1 MQYNTR
7 GIAYVSCQWTLTAV
21 GTIVVA
27 LRLYSRTLLTRSVGS
42 DDFFIAIAFILNVA
56 ATISDLKAFLH
67 GWSQHERTLSPE
79 AYSMEQKWEFVGYI
93 QAYIVFFFIR
103 ASIGLFILRLLPS
116 YKKWQQRVVYFVLL
130 VNFVVT
136 AYPCIMFGV
145 SCIPFKANWEA
156 VPEARCFTKNLLAT
170 ANQINAALACVCDI
184 ATALVPQF
192 LLWNVKMKLKT
203 KRQLNLI
210 FSLGLV
216 TALLS
221 IGRAATLTRK
231 ALSEDTT
238 WNMVPSYYFTMFEDK
253 LGIIFACAPAIRQFW
268 AYRSRTHTFLPS
280 KQQQYPNEDFEK
292 MRSRINLRDIFWYR
306 QARTIGDRV
315 LEASPI
321 VRSSKS
327 PPPEASSDDP
337 QSSKDVTSSVLDTW
351 EKKIKNI
358 FPKLFSARKWGA
370 LSRGPESSTVPSS
383 REIFLLSKSR
393 ADTSAAMT
401 TRDDRDDEVSDEQL
415 FNTRMKATSRSEM
428 V

>member
-1 MQYNTR
+1 
-7 GIAYVSCQWTLTAV
+7 
-21 GTIVVA
+21 
-27 LRLYSRTLLTRSVGS
+27 
-42 DDFFIAIAFILNVA
+42 
-56 ATISDLKAFLH
+56 
-67 GWSQHERTLSPE
+67 
-79 AYSMEQKWEFVGYI
+79 
-93 QAYIVFFFIR
+93 
-103 ASIGLFILRLLPS
+103 
-116 YKKWQQRVVYFVLL
+116 
-130 VNFVVT
+130 
-136 AYPCIMFGV
+136 
-145 SCIPFKANWEA
+145 
-156 VPEARCFTKNLLAT
+156 
-170 ANQINAALACVCDI
+170 
-184 ATALVPQF
+184 
-192 LLWNVKMKLKT
+192 MKLKT

-238 WNMVPSYYFTMFEDK
+238 CKPNIHSIPSPLAHSSVGNMVPSYYFTMFEDK

-292 MRSRINLRDIFWYR
+292 MRYRINLRDIFWYR

-315 LEASPI
+315 FEASPI
-321 VRSSKS
+321 FRSRKS
-327 PPPEASSDDP
+327 PRPEASSDDP

-351 EKKIKNI
+351 ENKIKNI

-370 LSRGPESSTVPSS
+370 FSPGPESSTVPAS
-383 REIFLLSKSR
+383 RETFLLSNSR

-401 TRDDRDDEVSDEQL
+401 RRDDRDDEVSDEQL